1 MEALGLLS
9 NIFRK
14 VLPASHKDARLDT
27 GGRGVSSQEAD
38 PLSSLAFLFLSG
50 ELLFTMISSK
60 TEKRGNSSYDLPGE
74 RNSRLHLCGRVT
86 KNWMNK

>member
-27 GGRGVSSQEAD
+27 GGKGVASQEAD
-38 PLSSLAFLFLSG
+38 PLSSLTEGAFSF
-50 ELLFTMISSK
+50 
-60 TEKRGNSSYDLPGE
+60 RGTSVHNDQL
-74 RNSRLHLCGRVT
+74 
-86 KNWMNK
+86 